1 MKHLFLKLLA
11 ITLVFGL
18 TSCLNDD
25 SIQQPVLSVEFN
37 TVTSPFKTLAYAGPL
52 NRQTSSGSFVFT
64 DGFITL
70 TAMEFEAESKNDL
83 ESVEFEF
90 EQRVVIDFATGVPT
104 PDIRG
109 IAIPAGTYE
118 EVSIE
123 VELFDETDDPSVV
136 LNGTYTAPDGTD
148 HPLRFE
154 FNSGETFE
162 VEREGTIVFT
172 QNQSAIAE
180 ITFDPSVWFAGVTDE
195 LMADATKNLD
205 GIIVISESRNS
216 EIFDIVADG
225 LDLATELEI
234 TD

>member
-1 MKHLFLKLLA
+1 MKHLFSKLLA
-11 ITLVFGL
+11 ISLVFGL
-18 TSCLNDD
+18 SSCLNDD
-25 SIQQPVLSVEFN
+25 SSEQPVLSVKFN
-37 TVTSPFKTLAYAGPL
+37 TVTSSFNSLAYAAPF
-52 NRQTSSGSFVFT
+52 NRQTSSGSFKFT

-70 TAMEFEAESKNDL
+70 AAMEFEAESGNDL
-83 ESVEFEF
+83 ESVEFEL
-90 EQRVVIDFATGVPT
+90 EQKVVIDFATGIPT
-104 PDIRG
+104 PDIRA

-136 LNGTYTAPDGTD
+136 LNGTYTEPDGTV

-162 VEREGTIVFT
+162 VEREGTIVFN

-205 GIIVISESRNS
+205 GVIVISETRNS

-234 TD
+234 KD

>member
-1 MKHLFLKLLA
+1 MKYPFSKLLA

-18 TSCLNDD
+18 SSCLNDD
-25 SIQQPVLSVEFN
+25 SIQQSVLSVKFN
-37 TVTSPFKTLAYAGPL
+37 SVTSPFKTQAYATPL
-52 NRQTSSGSFVFT
+52 NRQTSNGSIVFT

-70 TAMEFEAESKNDL
+70 TAMEFEAESENDI
-83 ESVEFEF
+83 ESVEFEL

-109 IAIPAGTYE
+109 IEIPEGTYE

-123 VELFDETDDPSVV
+123 VELFDETDEPSVV
-136 LNGTYTAPDGTD
+136 LNGTHTAPDGTV

-162 VEREGTIVFT
+162 VEREGSIVFI

-195 LMADATKNLD
+195 LMADANKNLN
-205 GIIVISESRNS
+205 GVIVISETQNS
-216 EIFDIVADG
+216 EIFNIVADG
-225 LDLATELEI
+225 LDLATKLEI